1 MSRVTNVCVLVP
13 DQGMRRR
20 FLSTLLF
27 HINIITHWTSRPI
40 QSCGHVF
47 RPTDTVET
55 LEIQL
60 VQEVHIVRF
69 RSYHN
74 VRNVRKSGKWSHWSF
89 IYFHTALLLA
99 WKLYFIASTTERIP
113 CRYTVTEPVVVHYTT
128 IVKVFEN
135 YVRLRMP
142 FQFIKA
148 CWQITY
154 WVTEASLIPM
164 PLLIY
169 RIKAYLTL
177 WINTTL
183 IM

>member
-1 MSRVTNVCVLVP
+1 MTLSNVQTSDMSRVTNVWVLVL
-13 DQGMRRR
+13 DQGLRWR
-20 FLSTLLF
+20 FSSI
-27 HINIITHWTSRPI
+27 HPS
-40 QSCGHVF
+40 VK
-47 RPTDTVET
+47 T

-60 VQEVHIVRF
+60 VQAVHIVRF
-69 RSYHN
+69 RSYHK

-99 WKLYFIASTTERIP
+99 WQLYFIASTTERIP
-113 CRYTVTEPVVVHYTT
+113 CRYTVTEPAVVDYTT

-154 WVTEASLIPM
+154 WVIEASLIPM
-164 PLLIY
+164 SLFIY